1 MIKTEL
7 HAHTDGDQ
15 ADRIAH
21 SAEALIDRASTMGY
35 GALAITLH
43 DRWTDPAPL
52 RDYAAGRG
60 LVILSGIERS
70 IERKHV
76 LIING
81 PKDAERL
88 RTFAEL
94 RAYRAANPSALVV
107 APHAFYPI
115 PSALGGVLDQ
125 HPDLFDAL
133 EVNAMRVKGVDFNK
147 RAMAWASAHGK
158 PLVGNSD
165 LHILAQLG
173 TTLLDGGRVRTD
185 ARRHLRRDQTRTRR
199 GGLDSPELVP
209 CGMALLEDAVQRK
222 AVGRWVGGWVCRSM
236 GPRVHGSMGPWVH
249 GSMGR

>member
-21 SAEALIDRASTMGY
+21 SAETLIDRASALGY

-88 RTFAEL
+88 RTFADL

-115 PSALGGVLDQ
+115 PSALGGMLDR

-133 EVNAMRVKGVDFNK
+133 EVNAMRVKGVDFNR
-147 RAMAWASAHGK
+147 RAMAWAPRTASRWSA
-158 PLVGNSD
+158 
-165 LHILAQLG
+165 
-173 TTLLDGGRVRTD
+173 
-185 ARRHLRRDQTRTRR
+185 TRTCTSSRSSGQRTRWWTRQNRR
-199 GGLDSPELVP
+199 PTPS
-209 CGMALLEDAVQRK
+209 ATRSNADAS
-222 AVGRWVGGWVCRSM
+222 RSSR
-236 GPRVHGSMGPWVH
+236 PT
-249 GSMGR
+249 

>member
-7 HAHTDGDQ
+7 HAHTDGDL

-21 SAEALIDRASTMGY
+21 SAEALIDRASALGY

-43 DRWTDPAPL
+43 DRWTDPAPF
-52 RDYAAGRG
+52 RDYAAERG

-81 PKDAERL
+81 PKDAQRL
-88 RTFAEL
+88 KTFADL

-115 PSALGGVLDQ
+115 PSALGALLDR

-133 EVNAMRVKGVDFNK
+133 EVNAMRVKGVDFNT

-165 LHILAQLG
+165 LHILSQLG
-173 TTLLDGGRVRTD
+173 TTYSMVDASEPSSDAICEAIKRGRVEVVSTPLNWFRAGWLFARMVFNGGRK
-185 ARRHLRRDQTRTRR
+185 Q
-199 GGLDSPELVP
+199 P
-209 CGMALLEDAVQRK
+209 
-222 AVGRWVGGWVCRSM
+222 
-236 GPRVHGSMGPWVH
+236 
-249 GSMGR
+249 

>member
-7 HAHTDGDQ
+7 HAHTDGDR

-88 RTFAEL
+88 RTFADL

-115 PSALGGVLDQ
+115 PSALGGMLDQ

-133 EVNAMRVKGVDFNK
+133 EVNAMRVRGVDFNR
-147 RAMAWASAHGK
+147 RAMAWAAAHGK

-173 TTLLDGGRVRTD
+173 TTYSMVDASEPTPDAICDAIKRGRVEVVSTHLNWFRAGWLFTRMVFNGGRKGD
-185 ARRHLRRDQTRTRR
+185 
-199 GGLDSPELVP
+199 
-209 CGMALLEDAVQRK
+209 
-222 AVGRWVGGWVCRSM
+222 GR
-236 GPRVHGSMGPWVH
+236 
-249 GSMGR
+249 